1 MSDTEK
7 DLAVHIAVCDERYK
21 NIADMLKEGD
31 RRMTKIEYL
40 IYAVMALVM
49 FGPGCCGA
57 VFPQVLWNLIMA
69 KNWIQNAIKKPGALK
84 KELGVPAGKTIP
96 AKKLAAAAKKPGK
109 EGQRARL
116 AETLKGFKK

>member
-49 FGPGCCGA
+49 FGPG
-57 VFPQVLWNLIMA
+57 V
-69 KNWIQNAIKKPGALK
+69 
-84 KELGVPAGKTIP
+84 
-96 AKKLAAAAKKPGK
+96 AAQFFHKIFGI
-109 EGQRARL
+109 
-116 AETLKGFKK
+116 

>member
-7 DLAVHIAVCDERYK
+7 DLAVHLAVCDERYK

-49 FGPGCCGA
+49 FGPGVA
-57 VFPQVLWNLIMA
+57 AQFFH
-69 KNWIQNAIKKPGALK
+69 KFF
-84 KELGVPAGKTIP
+84 GV
-96 AKKLAAAAKKPGK
+96 
-109 EGQRARL
+109 
-116 AETLKGFKK
+116 

>member
-40 IYAVMALVM
+40 IYAVMAMVM
-49 FGPGCCGA
+49 FGPG
-57 VFPQVLWNLIMA
+57 V
-69 KNWIQNAIKKPGALK
+69 
-84 KELGVPAGKTIP
+84 
-96 AKKLAAAAKKPGK
+96 AAQFFHKFFGI
-109 EGQRARL
+109 
-116 AETLKGFKK
+116 